1 MWHSALQ
8 NELNINGLSK
18 YNGSIAIMLHS
29 IDGKRIIDEKISGNN
44 NSNTIKLPTID
55 ITAGVYILI
64 IESDTYSY
72 TTKFCIEN

>member
-29 IDGKRIIDEKISGNN
+29 IDGKRIIDEKISGNK

>member
-1 MWHSALQ
+1 
-8 NELNINGLSK
+8 
-18 YNGSIAIMLHS
+18 MLHS

-64 IESDTYSY
+64 IESNTYSY